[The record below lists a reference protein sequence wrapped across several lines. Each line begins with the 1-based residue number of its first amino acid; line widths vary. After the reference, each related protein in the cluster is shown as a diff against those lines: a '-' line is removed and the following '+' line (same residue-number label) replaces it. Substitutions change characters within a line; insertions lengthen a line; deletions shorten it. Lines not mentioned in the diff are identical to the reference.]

1 MITSLFIFGAKYAI
15 IAVPVVAGIYFLKQ
29 SKLQQKHMAIFAA
42 ITLPLAYV
50 VAKIGGKI
58 YNNPRPFVVGH
69 FAPLITHVPDNGFPS
84 DHVLLSATIAAILYP
99 YSKTV
104 SVFVWILTLYIAI
117 SRVYV
122 GVHHATDVVGSAMIA
137 IVVAFLVY
145 TQLKKIVVSHTS

>member
-1 MITSLFIFGAKYAI
+1 
-15 IAVPVVAGIYFLKQ
+15 
-29 SKLQQKHMAIFAA
+29 MAIFAA

-50 VAKIGGKI
+50 VAKIGGKL
-58 YNNPRPFVVGH
+58 YNNPRPFVAQH
-69 FAPLITHVPDNGFPS
+69 FAPLIPHVPDNGFPS

-122 GVHHATDVVGSAMIA
+122 GVHHTTDVVGSAMIA

>member
-15 IAVPVVAGIYFLKQ
+15 IAVPAVAGIYFLKQ
-29 SKLQQKHMAIFAA
+29 SKLSQKHMAIFAA

-50 VAKIGGKI
+50 VAKIGGKL
-58 YNNPRPFVVGH
+58 YNNPRPFVAQH
-69 FAPLITHVPDNGFPS
+69 FAPLIPHVPDNGFPS

-122 GVHHATDVVGSAMIA
+122 GVHHTTDVVGSAMIA